1 MSKTKAPDCIQMR
14 ESGEW
19 YIKQKS
25 VVKTLKHLSNQLC
38 EAARIQANQQIQELL
53 DSGEEIDVRAA
64 QTLRDD
70 TVHNVK
76 GALKVVIDYF
86 SEDLNGRD
94 DVKENS

>member
-19 YIKQKS
+19 YIRQKA
-25 VVKTLKHLSNQLC
+25 VVKSLKLLSKRLC
-38 EAARIQANQQIQELL
+38 EVARIQANQQLQELL
-53 DSGEEIDVRAA
+53 DDGKDIDVRAA

-76 GALKVVIDYF
+76 GAMKVVIDYF
-86 SEDLNGRD
+86 SDDLNGRD

>member
-1 MSKTKAPDCIQMR
+1 MSKAKAPDCIQMK

-19 YIKQKS
+19 YIKQKAI
-25 VVKTLKHLSNQLC
+25 VKTLKTLSKNLC

-64 QTLRDD
+64 HVLRDD

-76 GALKVVIDYF
+76 GAMKVVIDYF

>member
-1 MSKTKAPDCIQMR
+1 MSKTKSPDCIQMR

-19 YIKQKS
+19 YIKQNAIIKAL
-25 VVKTLKHLSNQLC
+25 KTLSKNLC

-76 GALKVVIDYF
+76 GTMKVVIDYF
-86 SEDLNGRD
+86 SDDLNGRD